1 LRKLICKD
9 YNELS
14 VKAAEIIALQIKN
27 KPDSI
32 IGLATGSTPIG
43 AYQQLIK
50 MKTDFSKVTTFN
62 LDEYCNLEPTHPQ
75 SYHYFMNDNL
85 FNHVNI
91 NRENINF
98 PDLDCDEY
106 DNRLEALGGT
116 DLQILGIGNNGHIA
130 FIEPGENLPLST
142 SMVELAKDTITANS
156 RFFEKVEDVPKKAV
170 SMGLR
175 GIFSSKH
182 ILLLISGKAKAE
194 IASKLFE
201 TPETLSTQ
209 IPASLLK
216 LHPNVTVL
224 LAINN

>member
-1 LRKLICKD
+1 MRKLICKD